1 MNVGFIINSIIT
13 AFVYSVDENLL
24 VEILRSLLLN
34 VPKSALLFLPWNK
47 KTQYIV

>member
-13 AFVYSVDENLL
+13 AFVYSVDENL